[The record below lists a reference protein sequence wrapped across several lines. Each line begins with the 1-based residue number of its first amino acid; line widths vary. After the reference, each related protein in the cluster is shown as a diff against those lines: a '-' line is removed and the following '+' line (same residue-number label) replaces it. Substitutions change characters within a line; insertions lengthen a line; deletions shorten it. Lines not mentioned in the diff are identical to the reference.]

1 MNKGLRIT
9 LITLLSI
16 LLIFVVGIMV
26 FLFKGDINLG
36 KFVIAFGESKTLVDE
51 KEITNIKKLNIESN
65 IADVLVETREDQS
78 FIKVELYSDHADEFE
93 ITEKEDEI
101 KVVLK
106 DNKII
111 MFGNK
116 GSRVKIYVPTTYD
129 KDIKVVNRTGDIKI
143 DELSNSDLDLKLT
156 TGDIEVKEARN
167 IIATLT
173 TGDVEINKVIN
184 ANITATTGDID
195 VNNANIVKVKL
206 TTGDITVGKVN
217 GSLNLTSTTGDIEV
231 NTANLKVNSNIK
243 SGTGDVEIKNTTG
256 CYIDAKTNI
265 GDTRV
270 DNNDRKS
277 DVVLTITSRVGD
289 IRVNK

>member
-9 LITLLSI
+9 LIALLSI

-51 KEITNIKKLNIESN
+51 KEIYNIKNLNIEAN
-65 IADVLVETREDQS
+65 IADVLVETRENQS
-78 FIKVELYSDHADEFE
+78 FIKVELYSDHADEYE

-116 GSRVKIYVPTTYD
+116 GSRVKVYVPTTYN

-143 DELSNSDLDLKLT
+143 DELSNSDLDIKLT
-156 TGDIEVKEARN
+156 TGDIEVIEAKN

-173 TGDVEINKVIN
+173 TGDVEINKAIN
-184 ANITATTGDID
+184 TDITSTTGDID

-206 TTGDITVGKVN
+206 TTGDITIGKVN

-231 NTANLKVNSNIK
+231 NIANLIANSNIK
-243 SGTGDVEIKNTTG
+243 SGTGDVEIKSTTG

-265 GDTRV
+265 GDTKV
-270 DNNDRKS
+270 NNNDRKS
-277 DVVLTITSRVGD
+277 DIVLTITSRVGD